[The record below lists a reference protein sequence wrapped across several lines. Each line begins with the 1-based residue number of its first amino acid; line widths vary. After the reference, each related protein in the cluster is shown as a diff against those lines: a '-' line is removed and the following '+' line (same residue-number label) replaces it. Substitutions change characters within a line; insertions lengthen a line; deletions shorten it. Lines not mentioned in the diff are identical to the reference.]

1 MREHN
6 FMGEQRGPFKGG
18 GSITVR
24 TANQFVLA
32 VGMFY
37 EFGITELPDDLF
49 AIAFGN
55 QIF

>member
-37 EFGITELPDDLF
+37 EFGITELPDLF